1 MWGGR
6 KVPVGMKGMKGTRRE
21 SVGNVK
27 RKKGTGREERDKV
40 RECGKCEEEERY
52 R

>member
-1 MWGGR
+1 
-6 KVPVGMKGMKGTRRE
+6 MKGMKGTRRE

-27 RKKGTGREERDKV
+27 RKKDMDERDERDKV
-40 RECGKCEEEERY
+40 RECGEEERY